1 MFLWPSLL
9 LILILLLSAKDY
21 RLFAVK
27 VEAAKLIAVVLSIVE
42 SKFPDL
48 VKIVGGIKYSWEVLF
63 PSKARLNLLGP

>member
-48 VKIVGGIKYSWEVLF
+48 LRIVGGIKNS
-63 PSKARLNLLGP
+63 